1 MIPAVCIN
9 LCLDWNHTSSGE
21 ITFWYQNHGT
31 LANPTNRFNS
41 WWIDFPRIRFGTLLP
56 GDLKISNS
64 LGCSILF
71 AHDSNC
77 PAYLLGGVGPT
88 TNRCSFQSKVIS
100 FEIRIK
106 CGSHSWKRKPHYG
119 WWIHRSWM
127 FLVESPFLMVGFP
140 FLLIKSSFS
149 NGQIT
154 MLAGKNFQFWLVQN
168 NLNPQTFPDSGRDTP
183 LPEREQLAAERY
195 YSSLCASRRLDV
207 TCSWNCLEGVY
218 ILTRL

>member
-31 LANPTNRFNS
+31 LANPTIGSIAGELIFRASDLVLCYLVIWRFQIFRMFHPICP
-41 WWIDFPRIRFGTLLP
+41 WFQLP
-56 GDLKISNS
+56 S
-64 LGCSILF
+64 LF
-71 AHDSNC
+71 V
-77 PAYLLGGVGPT
+77 GGVGPT

-154 MLAGKNFQFWLVQN
+154 MLAGKKIQFWLVQN